1 MFREVNSF
9 NIHKLTN
16 GLQVFNITPLNKK
29 KIFNDPVYGFVT
41 FPHEILYDLI
51 DHPYFQRL
59 RRISQQGM
67 SHLVYPGARHTRFHH
82 ALGALHL
89 TCKAIEQL
97 RSKGVDITDEEYEA
111 TCIAILLHD
120 VGHGPYS
127 HALEHTILP
136 WAHERMSLAIM
147 RQLNAEMNGRLD
159 MAIAVFEGKYTK
171 PFLHQL
177 VSGQLDMDR
186 LDYLTRDSFFT
197 GVAEGKVSYDR
208 IINML
213 NVRNDQLVV
222 EEKGLFSVE
231 KFLITRRFMYWQVY
245 LHKTGLAA
253 EQMLISFMKRLK
265 DRFSEGEDL
274 DISQNLLDLMNLKL
288 DSHADISEEVIA
300 CFCRIDDSDITY
312 SMKRQIGS
320 NDIVSA
326 YLSKAL
332 INRKLSKI
340 KLTNEPISET
350 EYHTELSAVIEQL
363 NCSKQEAE
371 YLVHTGKEV
380 NKIYDNTTE
389 KINILTKDEQIIPLD
404 EISEQGISGK
414 SLVKY
419 YICSPKSTIMTC

>member
-97 RSKGVDITDEEYEA
+97 RSKGVNITDEEYEA

-320 NDIVSA
+320 NDNVSA

-340 KLTNEPISET
+340 KLTNEPISKT
-350 EYHTELSAVIEQL
+350 EYHTELSLVMEQL
-363 NCSKQEAE
+363 NCSEKEAE

-389 KINILTKDEQIIPLD
+389 KINILTKDEQILPLD
-404 EISEQGISGK
+404 EISEQGISSK

>member
-147 RQLNAEMNGRLD
+147 CQLNAEMNGRLD

-288 DSHADISEEVIA
+288 DSHADISGEVIA

-340 KLTNEPISET
+340 KLTNEPISKT
-350 EYHTELSAVIEQL
+350 EYHTELSLVMEQL
-363 NCSKQEAE
+363 NCSEKEAE

-389 KINILTKDEQIIPLD
+389 KINILTKDEQILPLD
-404 EISEQGISGK
+404 EISEQGISSK